1 LKWYLKK
8 DKICC
13 YCGVEEI
20 DLERYFNNNNKQYYR
35 NEEDKAR
42 QRGKYLEIER
52 IVTAPKDK
60 NKYTIQNTD
69 LACYICNNAKSD
81 FISPKNFKPIA
92 CGINN
97 FWNNQNIEA
106 TFLSE
111 SDIWNK

>member
-1 LKWYLKK
+1 MRASVQVNAYLH
-8 DKICC
+8 
-13 YCGVEEI
+13 GVEEI